1 MTNVTGANAT
11 TAFDTVLTDVVD
23 SRLALLSP
31 ITIEAPGYAVVTNTT
46 SGNSIT
52 VTVSELRAGD
62 RMTVTAVSRVVSSTA
77 AGSAIPNAA
86 NARFTSLPGISGT
99 VPNSTTSVI
108 TGTPGSTF
116 GERDGSGNFNNYTAT
131 ASTSMTLTTP
141 AFRKGVL
148 WPGAGQPQLTIGDEI
163 TFTLLVTLPEG
174 VTQNVS
180 VLDSLPAGLV
190 YSSSQVITQ
199 AAQSSGVLSA
209 DFAGTVTSPAIT
221 QPGGNVLFT
230 FGNLTTTDDN
240 DAGNNT
246 FLINLTARI
255 ANNNSNQNGTLLTN
269 TASMTYTNPIT
280 GVTGL
285 NGGNVLVRVIE
296 PRLTAQK
303 SVTPAVAQAGD
314 TLTYTVRF
322 TNTGESTAFDV
333 TMTDTLPAGVALPA
347 LISCAISDTA
357 IASALSG
364 TPPNIAIS
372 PTVAGAWDVP
382 VNQALVCVYTV
393 VARDN
398 LSISSAFTNTADADW
413 TSRDGDD
420 PNQRAYDD
428 SNPAILFDGSQD
440 TTTST
445 FTSPPAL
452 ISKSDGGT
460 ITATIGSVIRYSL
473 TFTSP
478 LGTVRNLII
487 TDALPAGMGYEPGSS
502 AISTNISPTVAPALV
517 GSSLVW
523 SFGNAVVTP
532 TNVVTITFNT
542 VVSDVPANT
551 NSVRRTN
558 VVTATYR
565 DVDGVLKPELVAS
578 DTFTVVEPSL
588 IISKAAQPQRTP
600 SGAGDTVT
608 YTVRVTNTGTSPAF
622 DVVIT
627 DALPAGL
634 AFIST
639 QGFTVTNSATLT
651 DANLAGSI
659 ALSYSLSQI
668 NLNAIATITF
678 TARLTD
684 EIAAAT
690 RLTNTSQAFYS
701 SLPGVIANERP
712 YTTTIATAVITTGL
726 PALPITKVVTPTG
739 LVAPGDLLTYT
750 ITTTNTGIV
759 TATGVVVTDAVPAG
773 TTFVSA
779 SLPFAGPS
787 PVQWTIGN
795 LDIGMSRTFTMVVQ
809 ATSVVSGTQLVNT
822 ARVSSNEGVS
832 NTATVTNT
840 LGLADVA
847 VEKNV
852 DPATPIAPGDT
863 LTWTIT
869 YRNLGNVPAQNV
881 VITDVIPNTMFWDG
895 SFIATPALSSPVQ
908 GTWVLTTPLAPGAG
922 GSIVFTTTSQI
933 TSSLS
938 ALLTNTVSISTTS
951 VEVTTANNTD
961 IAVSPSIRVE
971 LSKDVFRSP
980 VNIGE
985 QVSFTLRLTNTG
997 GFTLTAIPL
1006 TDTYD
1011 TTYLEYVSATPSPST
1026 TSAGQITWNNAG
1038 TPLLV
1043 GQSTSVVVTFRAI
1056 STTFGPSTTNIAS
1069 ATAASDNTVTRRPV
1083 TDTADV
1089 QITSPVLVIDKH
1101 SENENGVPLRPDE
1114 RITYTIVVTNTGDG
1128 AANNVTISDTLPAF
1142 TTFVPGSVVVSGA
1155 SGTAGAPPALA
1166 RNITLTAGSAVT
1178 VSFAVTVALPLTN
1191 GVSITNT
1198 ASVTSV
1204 QTPDPITSTVTDVVS
1219 SNHAISISKSVA
1231 PAVAGPGGLLTY
1243 TILYT
1248 VTGDAPANGVTISD
1262 RTPLSTTFFSAS
1274 DSPVSSP
1281 AVGNAGDVVWAIGD
1295 LLPATSGVT
1304 QATGSRLMTVRVD
1317 GVVLTGTAIVNSA
1330 IITDASGLTD
1340 TAEATATVVS
1350 SHDLAIS
1357 KRVQPVI
1364 AAPGDLITYTLTYSV
1379 TGNEPSLGTTIS
1391 DVLPADVSF
1400 VSATPAPSLTV
1411 GNTLV
1416 WSLGD
1421 QSPTKTETITITA
1434 RITDTPLLTGTTLV
1448 NNAGISDTQGI
1459 SDTDQ
1464 ATVTI
1469 NSVHDLQLS
1478 KRTAQTTVAPGGL
1491 ITYTLIFTKT
1501 GNEPAL
1507 DVTLRDTLPANTTY
1521 IASTPVATQS
1531 GQTLL
1536 WTFGTLVQ
1544 TTTQFITVTV
1554 QANEPLPN
1562 GTQLVNSATITDAQ
1576 GISDTDEA
1584 TTTIVSSHTLELSKS
1599 ALPLFLAP
1607 GESVTYTLRYTV
1619 TGNEPAPNVTL
1630 TDTLPAGVSFVSS
1643 DPAPAS
1649 QSGQT
1654 QTWAIGTL
1662 SPTLATPVTGTV
1674 IVTAQLSSAPV
1685 LNGTAFTNTAR
1696 LTDTSGL
1703 SDDADATITAVTS
1716 HTLAITKT
1724 AQSAVTVAGTQLSY
1738 NIDYSVSGNEPSLD
1752 TTVRDTLPPSTTF
1765 ASCSGGCTHSGSTLT
1780 WSLGDQTPPA
1790 SGSFNV
1796 VVNVASSVP
1805 SGTVLLNTATI
1816 TDAQGITATDEV
1828 TVPVVSLADVIVEKS
1843 ASPSPVV
1850 AGETLTY
1857 TLVVSNAGPSDAQNV
1872 VLTDVL
1878 PVELTL
1884 AGCSATGAS
1893 CIVAGNSITV
1903 EWPALALNA
1912 QQRITLTAQVS
1923 SEVLAGASITN
1934 TAYVTSS
1941 TPDPNAG
1948 NNVDDEIT
1956 PVEARADLSIV
1967 KIAEPASVIAGE
1979 TLTYTLVVS
1988 NAGPSAAQPVTITDQ
2003 LPAELTF
2010 VSCTSNGACANAG
2023 NSITITFAALAVGE
2037 AQTITLVTTVGIGV
2051 LSGTLI
2057 NNTAAITSTTP
2068 DPNPIDNTDDVTTP
2082 VTARADLAIVK
2093 SVTPALVLAGETLTY
2108 SLIVSNAGPSVAQNV
2123 IVTDVLPALVT
2134 LVSCA
2139 NSCTQAGNAFTVTFT
2154 SLSVGQSEF
2163 ITVVATVNANV
2174 LSGTIIANTAA
2185 ITSATPDD
2193 NPINNTDDATA
2204 TVQALADLGIA
2215 KAVTPVPVIAGET
2228 LTYTLTY
2235 SNAGPSDAQQA
2246 TITDTLPAGVI
2257 FGGVASSKPPVS
2269 APSVN
2274 GSTVTF
2280 DLGTVVAG
2288 ASGSIVFTA
2297 TVTGNAAATITNT
2310 AQIGSITPDPD
2321 AGNNEDDAGTNVWF
2335 ADVAIAKTVEPPR
2348 SSVLVPSPS
2357 ERGSGETRPVI
2368 AGEMLTYT
2376 LAFSNLGSAPAQ
2388 NVVISDVLPAGLT
2401 WNGGYSASLP
2411 ASFAASPPQL
2421 AWAIGTLPAGASG
2434 SIVFTV
2440 TVNGDNDALVRYV
2453 NNAAIGTST
2462 PQTDTTNDNAQT
2474 SSSRLLLAVEKTAS
2488 SSTVVVGQPVSF
2500 TLRISNIGDAA
2511 LITVPVTD
2519 TYDTAFLQFVSAS
2532 IAPSTTTP
2540 GLLAWDNVGPI
2551 AAGNS
2556 VDIVATFTALTTTF
2570 GLSTTNTMTATGS
2583 IPEASLPPVTD
2594 TAQIQVLAPALS
2606 VVKTSAFD
2614 GAELRP
2620 GNRLTYTIVISNS
2633 GDATATGVTVSDT
2646 LPAFTTFVPGS
2657 ITIDPAGG
2665 TTGTPPIIASNL
2677 VVPAGGVVTVTYA
2690 VTVSIPL
2697 TNGVQ
2702 IANTVAV
2709 SSTEVP
2715 TEATSTVTDVVASSH
2730 VLSLTKTAA
2739 PQLIA
2744 PGDLVT
2750 FTLLYT
2756 VTGDEPVIEL
2766 QLRDTLPAGLNYVE
2780 SLPPA
2785 TSVNGNNLTWELGNV
2800 LTATEGITRNQR
2812 RRAAGRAR
2820 RFAATGWP
2828 GGDQHRDAVRPL

>member
-1 MTNVTGANAT
+1 MITFAATLNLSVNPSQTITNAARISWTSLPGFAQPITRSIYSISSTERDGSGGINTYSTTAQVTLATRQPGFDKSLVTTEISDTSNSRTQVTIGELVTYTIVLTVPEGTSTNVVITDSLPTNGTNVRMAFVACNSITASPALATSIAGGFGAVCSTPATVTQSGRVTVYNFGTITNTDTNNAIAETLRFTYTTVALNVATNITGATSLRNTAQLVQTNYTQTQRSSLLPIIEPDIGISKSVTPTFGDYGDLITYTIVLTGASGATAYGVVITDVLPESSFTDGTLIQFPVHTVQDSAGLVTNSNFQMIGSPTAGYTLTTVTPFDLPISPTRRITITVRGTLSELIVPELFLTNTVQSQWSSMPGNLFAPRSPYTTTSIERVYPPISATVVSSVFSLIPLKTIMATSEPSTGIGADNIQRAAIGEIVTYRMRIRILEFRNPFAQLLFTDQLPPGMGYITGTARVGFISQNGLITSTAITTATSGCAGLNQNIGDPLLEPANIFTCTLPASQVVAAGNVITFDLGFVENREFNTATEYIAIDFNAQALNVSGNVSGAVLTNVFTVTVPGIASASSPSNSISSTLIIAEPRLTINKLATPQAGLDAGDLVTFTIVVTNVTGANAT

-23 SRLALLSP
+23 SRLALQSP
-31 ITIEAPGYAVVTNTT
+31 ISIEAPGYAVVTNTT

-62 RMTVTAVSRVVSSTA
+62 RMTVTAISRVVSSTA

-108 TGTPGSTF
+108 TGTPGITF

-303 SVTPAVAQAGD
+303 SVTPSVAQAGD

-668 NLNAIATITF
+668 NVNAIATITF

-908 GTWVLTTPLAPGAG
+908 GTWVLTTPLALGAG

-1357 KRVQPVI
+1357 KRVQPAI

-1607 GESVTYTLRYTV
+1607 WRKRDLHAELHR
-1619 TGNEPAPNVTL
+1619 
-1630 TDTLPAGVSFVSS
+1630 DRQRAGAQCHA
-1643 DPAPAS
+1643 DRH
-1649 QSGQT
+1649 
-1654 QTWAIGTL
+1654 
-1662 SPTLATPVTGTV
+1662 LAGWRVVRIFRPRARV
-1674 IVTAQLSSAPV
+1674 AER
-1685 LNGTAFTNTAR
+1685 TNT
-1696 LTDTSGL
+1696 DM
-1703 SDDADATITAVTS
+1703 
-1716 HTLAITKT
+1716 
-1724 AQSAVTVAGTQLSY
+1724 
-1738 NIDYSVSGNEPSLD
+1738 GNWHP
-1752 TTVRDTLPPSTTF
+1752 
-1765 ASCSGGCTHSGSTLT
+1765 
-1780 WSLGDQTPPA
+1780 Q
-1790 SGSFNV
+1790 
-1796 VVNVASSVP
+1796 
-1805 SGTVLLNTATI
+1805 
-1816 TDAQGITATDEV
+1816 
-1828 TVPVVSLADVIVEKS
+1828 
-1843 ASPSPVV
+1843 
-1850 AGETLTY
+1850 
-1857 TLVVSNAGPSDAQNV
+1857 
-1872 VLTDVL
+1872 
-1878 PVELTL
+1878 
-1884 AGCSATGAS
+1884 
-1893 CIVAGNSITV
+1893 
-1903 EWPALALNA
+1903 
-1912 QQRITLTAQVS
+1912 
-1923 SEVLAGASITN
+1923 
-1934 TAYVTSS
+1934 
-1941 TPDPNAG
+1941 
-1948 NNVDDEIT
+1948 
-1956 PVEARADLSIV
+1956 
-1967 KIAEPASVIAGE
+1967 
-1979 TLTYTLVVS
+1979 
-1988 NAGPSAAQPVTITDQ
+1988 
-2003 LPAELTF
+2003 
-2010 VSCTSNGACANAG
+2010 
-2023 NSITITFAALAVGE
+2023 
-2037 AQTITLVTTVGIGV
+2037 
-2051 LSGTLI
+2051 
-2057 NNTAAITSTTP
+2057 
-2068 DPNPIDNTDDVTTP
+2068 
-2082 VTARADLAIVK
+2082 
-2093 SVTPALVLAGETLTY
+2093 
-2108 SLIVSNAGPSVAQNV
+2108 
-2123 IVTDVLPALVT
+2123 
-2134 LVSCA
+2134 
-2139 NSCTQAGNAFTVTFT
+2139 
-2154 SLSVGQSEF
+2154 
-2163 ITVVATVNANV
+2163 
-2174 LSGTIIANTAA
+2174 
-2185 ITSATPDD
+2185 
-2193 NPINNTDDATA
+2193 
-2204 TVQALADLGIA
+2204 
-2215 KAVTPVPVIAGET
+2215 
-2228 LTYTLTY
+2228 
-2235 SNAGPSDAQQA
+2235 
-2246 TITDTLPAGVI
+2246 
-2257 FGGVASSKPPVS
+2257 
-2269 APSVN
+2269 
-2274 GSTVTF
+2274 
-2280 DLGTVVAG
+2280 
-2288 ASGSIVFTA
+2288 
-2297 TVTGNAAATITNT
+2297 
-2310 AQIGSITPDPD
+2310 PD
-2321 AGNNEDDAGTNVWF
+2321 AGHARDGHGHRDGATEQCAGAEWHSLHQHRPPDRHQRAERRRRCHHHGGHLAHACHHQDCAISRDRRRHATELQHRLQRERQRAFAGHDRARHAAAKHHVCLVQRRLHAQRQH
-2335 ADVAIAKTVEPPR
+2335 ADVEPGRPDAAGQRFVQRGRECGIERAERHRAAEHCDDHRCAGHHRDRRSDRASGVAGRCDCGEVSIALAGDRRRDADLHAGGEQRRPERRT
-2348 SSVLVPSPS
+2348 
-2357 ERGSGETRPVI
+2357 ERGIDRC
-2368 AGEMLTYT
+2368 
-2376 LAFSNLGSAPAQ
+2376 LA
-2388 NVVISDVLPAGLT
+2388 
-2401 WNGGYSASLP
+2401 
-2411 ASFAASPPQL
+2411 
-2421 AWAIGTLPAGASG
+2421 
-2434 SIVFTV
+2434 
-2440 TVNGDNDALVRYV
+2440 R
-2453 NNAAIGTST
+2453 
-2462 PQTDTTNDNAQT
+2462 
-2474 SSSRLLLAVEKTAS
+2474 
-2488 SSTVVVGQPVSF
+2488 
-2500 TLRISNIGDAA
+2500 
-2511 LITVPVTD
+2511 
-2519 TYDTAFLQFVSAS
+2519 
-2532 IAPSTTTP
+2532 
-2540 GLLAWDNVGPI
+2540 
-2551 AAGNS
+2551 
-2556 VDIVATFTALTTTF
+2556 
-2570 GLSTTNTMTATGS
+2570 
-2583 IPEASLPPVTD
+2583 
-2594 TAQIQVLAPALS
+2594 
-2606 VVKTSAFD
+2606 
-2614 GAELRP
+2614 
-2620 GNRLTYTIVISNS
+2620 
-2633 GDATATGVTVSDT
+2633 
-2646 LPAFTTFVPGS
+2646 
-2657 ITIDPAGG
+2657 
-2665 TTGTPPIIASNL
+2665 
-2677 VVPAGGVVTVTYA
+2677 
-2690 VTVSIPL
+2690 
-2697 TNGVQ
+2697 
-2702 IANTVAV
+2702 
-2709 SSTEVP
+2709 
-2715 TEATSTVTDVVASSH
+2715 
-2730 VLSLTKTAA
+2730 
-2739 PQLIA
+2739 
-2744 PGDLVT
+2744 
-2750 FTLLYT
+2750 
-2756 VTGDEPVIEL
+2756 
-2766 QLRDTLPAGLNYVE
+2766 
-2780 SLPPA
+2780 
-2785 TSVNGNNLTWELGNV
+2785 
-2800 LTATEGITRNQR
+2800 
-2812 RRAAGRAR
+2812 
-2820 RFAATGWP
+2820 
-2828 GGDQHRDAVRPL
+2828 